1 MLTNSKILH
10 GMKFFMCMIRKCFQV
25 QGGSI
30 AAAAAATTT
39 VYSCTSEGLA
49 SEHFGNMNEEL
60 ELCRSAKGRRQVIA
74 GLEEIT

>member
-10 GMKFFMCMIRKCFQV
+10 GIKFFMCVIRKCFQG

-30 AAAAAATTT
+30 AAAAATT
-39 VYSCTSEGLA
+39 VYNYTRDGFTL
-49 SEHFGNMNEEL
+49 EHLEILNEEL
-60 ELCRSAKGRRQVIA
+60 ELCRCANGRRQIIA